1 MDVQTNRSK
10 YKYLKNTRESERNI
24 VNGHSYRSKIRMYG
38 YGYMYICV
46 CVSVGMQKAAR
57 KTVKKRLQRNKMW
70 QQKQLTCLL

>member
-1 MDVQTNRSK
+1 
-10 YKYLKNTRESERNI
+10 
-24 VNGHSYRSKIRMYG
+24 MYG

-57 KTVKKRLQRNKMW
+57 KTVKKQLQRNKMW